1 MLPLENQIPSFP
13 LKRQL
18 WHQANIPLRQPLAEV
33 GRGALSQLHMKQMHG
48 QLHSSPALWAL
59 EVGGESGMSH
69 YI

>member
-1 MLPLENQIPSFP
+1 
-13 LKRQL
+13 
-18 WHQANIPLRQPLAEV
+18 V